1 MAQPTEDVRWA
12 DTTGV
17 NLTEPVSGLKDVGY
31 VTGAVPTAQNHNW
44 LFNAYWKWIE
54 YLKNL
59 TSEKLTWLKKQTFNS
74 DSNIEPAILAN
85 GLDWN
90 SGTPNPTIQ
99 VDGGDYTGAVPST
112 LAGIAVNAIGGA
124 STSGDGGAAFDGV
137 GGLGQ
142 QGGYGGDFLGG
153 SSTNASTLG
162 GTGVRAIGGDNVASD
177 KGGTGLEAMGADGD
191 VWNGN
196 GGKVTAGDLTAQGIG
211 VTLRTGLTVFGGSC
225 FTDGTK
231 TTLGTTPNVEA
242 AFAVLPG
249 KIDDGGGSYSV
260 TGINVQENTAG
271 ALAPFTKSQ
280 WGITMGSGYMLKQDP
295 INSTTYP
302 AGANIQLPDGVLAPQ
317 GMPYAV
323 ARVRFQRTGGTTT
336 ASLVSGADRLNVN
349 APTHPTTTTF
359 NIPFS
364 RNALGNATP
373 SVSMTLI
380 GGTARAL
387 NSTFVN
393 DWRWHVETFQ
403 TALLVKAYDPGT
415 IGTPDIDFDAS
426 GDFDITF
433 QFLVFGR

>member
-12 DTTGV
+12 NTTGV

-177 KGGTGLEAMGADGD
+177 KGGTGLEAIGADGD

-231 TTLGTTPNVEA
+231 ATLGTTPNVEA

-249 KIDDGGGSYSV
+249 KMNDGGGSYSV

-302 AGANIQLPDGVLAPQ
+302 AGTNLTLPYGVQSPWGGVAAMCRININSSGS
-317 GMPYAV
+317 GY
-323 ARVRFQRTGGTTT
+323 T
-336 ASLVSGADRLNVN
+336 A
-349 APTHPTTTTF
+349 
-359 NIPFS
+359 
-364 RNALGNATP
+364 
-373 SVSMTLI
+373 
-380 GGTARAL
+380 
-387 NSTFVN
+387 TFV
-393 DWRWHVETFQ
+393 E
-403 TALLVKAYDPGT
+403 
-415 IGTPDIDFDAS
+415 
-426 GDFDITF
+426 
-433 QFLVFGR
+433 